1 MVLRARQTASSGG
14 RVLSDEQCVVDAWV
28 GYMPQSSGRMVF
40 R

>member
-1 MVLRARQTASSGG
+1 MSMARQTASSGG
-14 RVLSDEQCVVDAWV
+14 RVLADEQRVVDAWV